1 MSLLTDILFNIFC
14 SQKSNDTEKGNIL
27 KNAPTAESID
37 ITIDFN
43 YWNLLLFLFPNSFKN
58 EREADDFYEK
68 FCEKAKS
75 AHEDEI
81 VYKLPETIWLN
92 YKIDMVS
99 GLVTTWNSNTRS
111 PETHFPFYLLPYKKI
126 KNTVLKKEI
135 YQLYENNYEHL
146 NKLGIMDKFSN
157 NEIFTLTHFVVNHE
171 GLFKNTH
178 WCYDDFCN
186 DNHLW
191 EKETKNFN
199 LPTDSIIDF
208 LRKIKTN
215 QHLLSEDEILK
226 FVQDVE
232 IKYSDYDCK
241 IDIKN
246 FEAQLKGNILDVYI
260 KTKYYYP
267 ADEIT
272 LLFNEPK
279 LPYKAIDLDL

>member
-1 MSLLTDILFNIFC
+1 MSLLTNILFNLLNARKIDNNN
-14 SQKSNDTEKGNIL
+14 SNDIL
-27 KNAPTAESID
+27 KNAPTAENID

-43 YWNLLLFLFPNSFKN
+43 YWKLLLFLFPSSFKSDN
-58 EREADDFYEK
+58 EACDFYEK

-81 VYKLPETIWLN
+81 AYKLPETIWLN

-99 GLVTTWNSNTRS
+99 GLVTTWNSKTRS

-186 DNHLW
+186 DNYLW

-215 QHLLSEDEILK
+215 QHLLSDEQILEHVK
-226 FVQDVE
+226 NIE
-232 IKYSDYDCK
+232 KKYGEFNCK

-246 FEAQLKGNILDVYI
+246 YEVEWNNGIFDIYI

-267 ADEIT
+267 AEDVILPYE
-272 LLFNEPK
+272 EPK

>member
-1 MSLLTDILFNIFC
+1 MSLLTDILFNLFC
-14 SQKSNDTEKGNIL
+14 NQKNNVSNENEIL
-27 KNAPTAESID
+27 KNAPTAENID

-43 YWNLLLFLFPNSFKN
+43 YWNLLLFLFPNSFKDNN
-58 EREADDFYEK
+58 EACDFYEQ

-75 AHEDEI
+75 LGEKEE
-81 VYKLPETIWLN
+81 VYKLPELIWLN
-92 YKIDMVS
+92 YKVDMIS
-99 GLVTTWNSNTRS
+99 GLVTTWNSNTKS
-111 PETHFPFYLLPYKKI
+111 PETHFSFYLLPYKQI
-126 KNTVLKKEI
+126 KNAVLKKEI

-157 NEIFTLTHFVVNHE
+157 NEFFIFTHFVVNNE

-186 DNHLW
+186 DNYLW

-199 LPTDSIIDF
+199 LPTYSIIDF

-215 QHLLSEDEILK
+215 QHILSDEQILEYVK
-226 FVQDVE
+226 NIE
-232 IKYSDYDCK
+232 KKYSEFNCK

-246 FEAQLKGNILDVYI
+246 YVAELNNGIFNIYI

-267 ADEIT
+267 ADDLIQPYE
-272 LLFNEPK
+272 NPK
-279 LPYKAIDLDL
+279 LPYKILDID